1 MNFSEIISKT
11 KLQVRR
17 ECQFFGALMLFAS
30 IKETTKLD
38 TAATDGRDIFFNKK
52 FLESLTSSEQNALML
67 HEVLH
72 MALLHVQRRQ
82 SRDPYIWNIAADIVV
97 NDLIK
102 RNTSFKLPKGA
113 IVDNAYHDKSVEYIY
128 EALLKDDKYKAKK
141 YELSLADI
149 AASINS
155 GADDEKTKEEQEDS
169 NGIGIGNELSEE
181 EQEEIA
187 SYWKDKLQVLKN
199 SDSLIQNDKY
209 GSHSTGG
216 LPAGMAREVENIL
229 EPEINWRNAL
239 WKYIGRTPADFDD
252 LDRRFLYRGLYLE
265 ALMCDAIEVSV
276 CIDTSGSISRGL
288 IDQFVAETKG
298 ILRSYPHVKCEFF
311 YSDCK
316 LSGPFD
322 INHAE
327 QIPTLQGGGGTSFVP
342 FFEYL
347 EKNNN
352 SHFGVHKLSI
362 YLTDGYEQFPGW
374 IPTNPVMWLVS
385 KDGEDTKNFPF
396 GEVVRISTESVNF

>member
-30 IKETTKLD
+30 IKESTKLD

-82 SRDPYIWNIAADIVV
+82 TRDPYIWNIAADIVV

-113 IVDNAYHDKSVEYIY
+113 IVDDAYRDKSVEYIY
-128 EALLKDDKYKAKK
+128 EALLKDNKYKGKK
-141 YELSLADI
+141 YKLSISDI
-149 AASINS
+149 QLTN
-155 GADDEKTKEEQEDS
+155 EEQEK
-169 NGIGIGNELSEE
+169 NGIGNGHGLTEE
-181 EQEEIA
+181 EQEEVA
-187 SYWKDKLQVLKN
+187 SYWKDKMQVLKN

-216 LPAGMAREVENIL
+216 WPAGMAREVENIL

-265 ALMCDAIEVSV
+265 GLMTDAIEVSV
-276 CIDTSGSISRGL
+276 CIDTSGSVSKRL

-298 ILRSYPHVKCEFF
+298 ILRSYPHVKCDFF

-316 LSGPFD
+316 LSGPYD
-322 INHAE
+322 INQAE
-327 QIPTLQGGGGTSFVP
+327 QIPILHGGGGTSFIP
-342 FFEYL
+342 FFKYL
-347 EKNNN
+347 EKNNSN
-352 SHFGVHKLSI
+352 NFGTHKLSI
-362 YLTDGYEQFPGW
+362 YLTDGYEAFPNW
-374 IPTNPVMWLVS
+374 IPSNPVMWLVS
-385 KDGEDTKNFPF
+385 KDGEETKNFPF
-396 GEVVRISTESVNF
+396 GEVVRISTESI

>member
-1 MNFSEIISKT
+1 
-11 KLQVRR
+11 
-17 ECQFFGALMLFAS
+17 MLFAS

-97 NDLIK
+97 NDLIQ

-113 IVDNAYHDKSVEYIY
+113 IIDNAYRDKSVEYIY

-141 YELSLADI
+141 YKLSLSDI
-149 AASINS
+149 AISINS
-155 GADDEKTKEEQEDS
+155 GAGDEKTKAEQEEK

-311 YSDCK
+311 YSDCE

-327 QIPTLQGGGGTSFVP
+327 QIPILHGGGGTSFVP

-362 YLTDGYEQFPGW
+362 YLTDGYEQFPDW

-385 KDGEDTKNFPF
+385 KDGEETKNFPF

>member
-97 NDLIK
+97 NDLIQ

-113 IVDNAYHDKSVEYIY
+113 IIDNAYRDKSVEYIY

-141 YELSLADI
+141 YKLSLSDI
-149 AASINS
+149 AISINS
-155 GADDEKTKEEQEDS
+155 GAGDEKTKAEQEEK
-169 NGIGIGNELSEE
+169 NGIDIGNELSEE

-311 YSDCK
+311 YSDCE

-327 QIPTLQGGGGTSFVP
+327 QIPILHGGGGTSFVP

-362 YLTDGYEQFPGW
+362 YLTDGYEQFPDW

-385 KDGEDTKNFPF
+385 KDGEETKNFPF

>member
-97 NDLIK
+97 NDLIQ

-113 IVDNAYHDKSVEYIY
+113 IIDNAYRDKSVEYIY

-141 YELSLADI
+141 YKLSLSDI
-149 AASINS
+149 AISINS
-155 GADDEKTKEEQEDS
+155 GAGDEKTKAEQEEK

-311 YSDCK
+311 YSDCE

-327 QIPTLQGGGGTSFVP
+327 QIPILHGGGGTSFVP

-352 SHFGVHKLSI
+352 SYFGVHKLSI
-362 YLTDGYEQFPGW
+362 YLTDGYEQFPDW

-385 KDGEDTKNFPF
+385 KDGEETKNFPF

>member
-30 IKETTKLD
+30 IKESTKLD

-82 SRDPYIWNIAADIVV
+82 TRDPYIWNIAADIVV

-113 IVDNAYHDKSVEYIY
+113 IVDDAYRDKSVEYIY
-128 EALLKDDKYKAKK
+128 EALLKDNKYKGKK
-141 YELSLADI
+141 YKLSISDI
-149 AASINS
+149 QLTN
-155 GADDEKTKEEQEDS
+155 EEQEKK
-169 NGIGIGNELSEE
+169 GIGNGHGLTEE

-187 SYWKDKLQVLKN
+187 SYWKDKMQVLKN

-216 LPAGMAREVENIL
+216 WPAGMAREVENIL

-265 ALMCDAIEVSV
+265 GLMTDAIEVSV
-276 CIDTSGSISRGL
+276 CIDTSGSVSKRL

-298 ILRSYPHVKCEFF
+298 ILRSYPHVKCDFF

-316 LSGPFD
+316 LSGPYD
-322 INHAE
+322 INQAE
-327 QIPTLQGGGGTSFVP
+327 QIPILHGGGGTSFIP
-342 FFEYL
+342 FFKYL
-347 EKNNN
+347 EKNNSN
-352 SHFGVHKLSI
+352 NFGTHKLSI
-362 YLTDGYEQFPGW
+362 YLTDGYEAFPNW
-374 IPTNPVMWLVS
+374 IPSNPVMWLVS
-385 KDGEDTKNFPF
+385 KDGEETKNFPF
-396 GEVVRISTESVNF
+396 GEVVRISTESI